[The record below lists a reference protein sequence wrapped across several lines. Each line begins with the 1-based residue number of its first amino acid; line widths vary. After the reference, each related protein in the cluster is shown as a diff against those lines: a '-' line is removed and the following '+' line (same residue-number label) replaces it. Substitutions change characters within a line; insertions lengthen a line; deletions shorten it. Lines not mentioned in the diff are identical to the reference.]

1 MNSQKSATKKRALQK
16 MELLGSTSIPKALLA
31 MGIPTMIG
39 MLVNAFYNLVD
50 AYFVGGLGESQMGA
64 ISVVYPLGQVVVG
77 LGLLFGNGAASYI
90 SRLLG
95 RGDKENA
102 DKVASTALYSSV
114 SVGAVIII
122 ISMVFLHPILKLLGA
137 TDSILPYAATYAG
150 IYIVSCI
157 FNVFNVTMNNI
168 VTSEGAAKTTM
179 CALLTGAVLNIA
191 LDPLFIYV
199 FDLGVAG
206 AAIATAISQVV
217 STCVYLTYIFRKKS
231 VFHFRVKDCTYTKET
246 MSEIFKIGIPTLVF
260 QILTSVSISLI
271 NNAAG
276 DYGDSAIAGMGVV
289 TRLISMGSLSV
300 FGFIKGFQPIAGYS
314 YGAKKFDR
322 LREAIKTSILWSTVF
337 CVIFGVILALF
348 PTAIVSQFTKGDA
361 EMIRIG
367 AASLRANGIS
377 IMLFGFYTVYSS
389 LFLAFGKGREGFI
402 LGACRQGICFIPVIL
417 LLPIV
422 WGLNGI
428 MYAQP
433 IADVLSAVI
442 TVFMAIPLH
451 KKLNEMQKQTAA
463 ISTNNN

>member
-1 MNSQKSATKKRALQK
+1 MNSQSKK
-16 MELLGSTSIPKALLA
+16 MVLLGSASIPKALLA

-114 SVGAVIII
+114 FAGTAIII
-122 ISMVFLHPILKLLGA
+122 ISMVFLQPILKLLGA
-137 TDSILPYAATYAG
+137 TDSILPYATTYAS
-150 IYIVSCI
+150 IYIISCI

-179 CALLTGAVLNIA
+179 CALLIGAVLNIA

-199 FDLGVAG
+199 LDLGVAG

-217 STCVYLTYIFRKKS
+217 STCVYLTYVLRKKS
-231 VFHFRVKDCTYTKET
+231 VFHFQIKDCTYTKEII
-246 MSEIFKIGIPTLVF
+246 SEIFKIGIPTMVF

-337 CVIFGVILALF
+337 CVIFGIILALF
-348 PTAIVSQFTKGDA
+348 HTAIVSRFTKGDA

-367 AASLRANGIS
+367 GASLRANGIT

-389 LFLAFGKGREGFI
+389 LFLALGKGKEGFI

-417 LLPIV
+417 LLPMV

-428 MYAQP
+428 LYAQP
-433 IADVLSAVI
+433 IADVLSAII

-451 KKLNEMQKQTAA
+451 KKLNEMQNAEA
-463 ISTNNN
+463 S

>member
-1 MNSQKSATKKRALQK
+1 MNSQSKK

-137 TDSILPYAATYAG
+137 TDSILPFAATYAS

-389 LFLAFGKGREGFI
+389 LFLALGKGREGFI

-451 KKLNEMQKQTAA
+451 KKLNEMQKQTSA
-463 ISTNNN
+463 ISKKDND

>member
-1 MNSQKSATKKRALQK
+1 MNSQSKK

-114 SVGAVIII
+114 SVGAVIIL

-137 TDSILPYAATYAG
+137 TDSILPFAATYAS

-348 PTAIVSQFTKGDA
+348 PAAIVSQFTKGDA

-389 LFLAFGKGREGFI
+389 LFLALGKGREGFI

-451 KKLNEMQKQTAA
+451 KKLNEMQRKTAE
-463 ISTNNN
+463 ISTKDND

>member
-1 MNSQKSATKKRALQK
+1 MNSQSKK
-16 MELLGSTSIPKALLA
+16 MELLGSASIPKALLA

-64 ISVVYPLGQVVVG
+64 ISVVYPLGQVIVG

-95 RGDKENA
+95 RRDRENA

-114 SVGAVIII
+114 SVGGVIII

-150 IYIVSCI
+150 IYIISCI

-179 CALLTGAVLNIA
+179 CALLMGAVLNIA

-217 STCVYLTYIFRKKS
+217 STCVYLTYILRKKS
-231 VFHFRVKDCTYTKET
+231 VFHFKIKDCTYTKEI

-348 PTAIVSQFTKGDA
+348 PAAIVSQFTKGDA

-389 LFLAFGKGREGFI
+389 LFLALGKGKEGFI

-417 LLPIV
+417 LLPMV

-428 MYAQP
+428 LYAQP
-433 IADVLSAVI
+433 IADVLSAII
-442 TVFMAIPLH
+442 TVFMALPLH
-451 KKLNEMQKQTAA
+451 KKIYELQKQTAE
-463 ISTNNN
+463 ISTNSSN

>member
-1 MNSQKSATKKRALQK
+1 MNSQSKK
-16 MELLGSTSIPKALLA
+16 MELLGSASIPKALLA

-137 TDSILPYAATYAG
+137 TDSILPFAATYAS

-322 LREAIKTSILWSTVF
+322 LREAIKTSILWSTAF

-348 PTAIVSQFTKGDA
+348 PTSIVSQFTKGDA

-367 AASLRANGIS
+367 ATSLRANGIS

-389 LFLAFGKGREGFI
+389 LFLALGKGREGFI

-417 LLPIV
+417 LLPMV

-451 KKLNEMQKQTAA
+451 KKLNEMQRKTAE
-463 ISTNNN
+463 ISPNN

>member
-1 MNSQKSATKKRALQK
+1 MNSQSKK

-114 SVGAVIII
+114 SVGAVIIL

-206 AAIATAISQVV
+206 AAIATAISQIV

-231 VFHFRVKDCTYTKET
+231 VFHFRVKDCTYAKET

-322 LREAIKTSILWSTVF
+322 LREAIKTSILWSTAF

-389 LFLAFGKGREGFI
+389 LFLALGKGREGFI

-451 KKLNEMQKQTAA
+451 KKLNDMQKQTTA
-463 ISTNNN
+463 ISTKDND